1 MKQIQIMTIIAFV
14 FVAQFIFA
22 GQLTVEEKTLDFQQ
36 LLGRIKSSYGP
47 LEYKKSTLNI
57 DIDKL
62 QTEYLRRIQES
73 KTNDEFYYVIN
84 QFVAEFKDS
93 HFSAMTPSDRRS
105 ALPFFVDLV
114 QGKVL
119 VDTQN
124 TSVPF
129 TDTLTVKKGDEIT
142 HINGV
147 PVQDVIQSLL
157 PYVGEGFEQTRKRMA
172 TWMLTSRRAARLPLI
187 DGPVELT
194 IKTVGKNETR
204 TEKFSWIQTGDDLP
218 ETIEAIQTKLDLWS
232 NTQSA
237 RPSYLQ
243 NLSIKSQMA
252 KTFGDG
258 QKIERN
264 FFCSGTTRI
273 EIPAHAVKISET
285 PFVSYYWP
293 TAKGNIGYV
302 RIGHYS
308 PEGEDADKA
317 IALTISQYEKVIGI
331 MEKNTVGLIIDQDH
345 NCGGYIDLVNKM
357 VGLFMDKPY
366 RPMSF
371 KFVANKENVL
381 EYKKYAAEI
390 DPLSSWY
397 DMTMK
402 VFELLKTTWQT
413 GTRLTDFTSLNG
425 DEWIQPNL
433 IHYTKPVVMLIDEM
447 SASGGDAF
455 PALMQGYGRA
465 KLLGTRTMGAGGHVT
480 ENPPLNYS
488 QIEVSMTRS
497 MFFRP
502 DGVPVENNGAV
513 PDYKYEITTDDFVN
527 DYKDYQ
533 KFYTEK
539 LLDLVK

>member
-1 MKQIQIMTIIAFV
+1 MKKNQLMIIMAFV
-14 FVAQFIFA
+14 FAAQFIFA
-22 GQLTVEEKTLDFQQ
+22 SQLTVEEKTLDFQQ

-47 LEYKKSTLNI
+47 LEYKKSVLNI

-93 HFSAMTPSDRRS
+93 HFAAMTPSNRRS

-119 VDTQN
+119 VDAKN
-124 TSVPF
+124 TTVPF
-129 TDTLTVKKGDEIT
+129 TDALTVQKGDEIT

-157 PYVGEGFEQTRKRMA
+157 PYVGEGFDQTRKRMA

-187 DGPVELT
+187 DGPIDLT
-194 IKTVGKNETR
+194 IKSVGKVDIR
-204 TEKFSWIQTGDDLP
+204 TEKFSWIQTGEDLP
-218 ETIEAIQTKLDLWS
+218 ETLEAVRSRS
-232 NTQSA
+232 NLNSD

-258 QKIERN
+258 EKIERN
-264 FFCSGTTRI
+264 FFCSGTTRV
-273 EIPAHAVKISET
+273 EIPADAIKISET

-308 PEGEDADKA
+308 PEGDDADKA
-317 IALTISQYEKVIGI
+317 IALSISQYEKVIGI

-381 EYKKYAAEI
+381 EYKKYADGL

-433 IHYTKPVVMLIDEM
+433 IHYTKPIVMLIDEM

-455 PALMQGYGRA
+455 PSLMQGYGRA

-480 ENPPLNYS
+480 ENAPLNYS

-513 PDYKYEITTDDFVN
+513 PDYKYEITTDDFVGG
-527 DYKDYQ
+527 YKGYQ
-533 KFYTEK
+533 KFYTDT
-539 LLDLVK
+539 LLTLIK

>member
-1 MKQIQIMTIIAFV
+1 MKQIQLMTIIAFV
-14 FVAQFIFA
+14 FAAQFIFA
-22 GQLTVEEKTLDFQQ
+22 SQLTVEEKTLDFQQ

-433 IHYTKPVVMLIDEM
+433 IHYTKPVVMLIDEI

-527 DYKDYQ
+527 DYKGYQ